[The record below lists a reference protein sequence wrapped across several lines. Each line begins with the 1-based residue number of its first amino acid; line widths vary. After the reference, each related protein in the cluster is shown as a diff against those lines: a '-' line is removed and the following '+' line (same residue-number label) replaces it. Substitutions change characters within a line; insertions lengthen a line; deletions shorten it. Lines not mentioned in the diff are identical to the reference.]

1 MSDIAIT
8 SHEHTPRDESGHD
21 LAPHIKANRARS
33 GVLLFMVADVVM
45 VVGVLAAGGWLSAL
59 NVNGAFKASTDQPSF
74 PPGLVVAILLVVS
87 ALCYL
92 VYDRAVRRG
101 GGGVAFF
108 MLALVLVIAAL
119 VTQCWSWT
127 TLGYTT
133 APTGTPAYDAFQSL
147 VILVAAFNSIH
158 IFVLSVIGLLL
169 GGRIINGRIAG
180 HEFIPQV
187 VGYWWY
193 YTVISGVILWLFL
206 RVF

>member
-8 SHEHTPRDESGHD
+8 SHEHTPHDESGHD

-33 GVLLFMVADVVM
+33 GVLLFMVTDVVM
-45 VVGVLAAGGWLSAL
+45 VISVLAAGGWLSAL
-59 NVNGAFKASTDQPSF
+59 NVNGVFKAPTDQPSF
-74 PPGLVVAILLVVS
+74 PPGLVVAILMVVS

-101 GGGVAFF
+101 AGATVFF
-108 MLALVLVIAAL
+108 VLALVLVIAAL
-119 VTQCWSWT
+119 AVQSWSWT

-133 APTGTPAYDAFQSL
+133 APTDTPAYDAFQSL
-147 VILVAAFNSIH
+147 VILVAAFNSVH

>member
-8 SHEHTPRDESGHD
+8 SHEHTPHDESSHD

-33 GVLLFMVADVVM
+33 GVLLFMVSDVMM
-45 VVGVLAAGGWLSAL
+45 VIGVLAAGGWLSAL
-59 NVNGAFKASTDQPSF
+59 NVTGLFKAPTDQPSF
-74 PPGLVVAILLVVS
+74 PPGLVVAILLALS

-92 VYDRAVRRG
+92 IYDRAMRRG

-108 MLALVLVIAAL
+108 VLALVLVIAAL
-119 VTQCWSWT
+119 AVQLWSWT

-133 APTGTPAYDAFQSL
+133 APTDTPAYDAFQSL
-147 VILVAAFNSIH
+147 VILIAAFNSVH

>member
-92 VYDRAVRRG
+92 MYDRAVRRA
-101 GGGVAFF
+101 GGGVVFF
-108 MLALVLVIAAL
+108 VLALVLVIAAL

-158 IFVLSVIGLLL
+158 IFVLAVIGLLL